1 MEVNLVSY
9 SQTDGNFLIESAN
22 IMELIAFSARVSNP
36 DNQMN
41 KDTSERL
48 LKYLIKH
55 FP

>member
-22 IMELIAFSARVSNP
+22 VMELIAFCARVSNP
-36 DNQMN
+36 ENQMN

-48 LKYLIKH
+48 LKYLIKEL
-55 FP
+55 F